1 MARNTAG
8 GDFHPAL
15 RADVLLMREAPLS
28 RKSSPFSMISNRLR
42 EKAPCERSFLMG
54 RKNLIFRRMEA
65 KAEVPALVVF

>member
-1 MARNTAG
+1 
-8 GDFHPAL
+8 
-15 RADVLLMREAPLS
+15 
-28 RKSSPFSMISNRLR
+28 MISNRLR